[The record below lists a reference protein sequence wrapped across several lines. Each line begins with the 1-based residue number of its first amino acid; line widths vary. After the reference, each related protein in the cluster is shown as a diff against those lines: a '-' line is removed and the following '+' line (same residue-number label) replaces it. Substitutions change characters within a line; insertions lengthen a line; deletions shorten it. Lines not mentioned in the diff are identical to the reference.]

1 MGSIPS
7 IITITNV
14 VLTRTTVQVY
24 SIVILWSTKLY
35 ITDFSRLSRLNHFN
49 FVLETKSKTFTTELN
64 DYQLLYTVA
73 EGLMKELTGDIFS
86 IRLLGVSVS
95 NLKKEQTMVGVQLTL
110 DF

>member
-1 MGSIPS
+1 MRYPFGYRKNYNTLIFN
-7 IITITNV
+7 IIKNNLKKRGEV
-14 VLTRTTVQVY
+14 R
-24 SIVILWSTKLY
+24 
-35 ITDFSRLSRLNHFN
+35 
-49 FVLETKSKTFTTELN
+49 TTELN

>member
-1 MGSIPS
+1 LRYPFGYRKNYNTLIFN
-7 IITITNV
+7 IIKNNLKKRGEV
-14 VLTRTTVQVY
+14 R
-24 SIVILWSTKLY
+24 
-35 ITDFSRLSRLNHFN
+35 
-49 FVLETKSKTFTTELN
+49 TTELN